1 MLRWAVLGW
10 VTSEMAMLGQSTGMA
25 QARVPYTKIADIRM
39 GHTMMVHSRVIH
51 SGMGHSCRVCIRR
64 LGLAGAKKIVY
75 IEHAVDACRVAVYK
89 RCSGLHN
96 TA

>member
-1 MLRWAVLGW
+1 M
-10 VTSEMAMLGQSTGMA
+10 
-25 QARVPYTKIADIRM
+25 M
-39 GHTMMVHSRVIH
+39 GHSRVNH
-51 SGMGHSCRVCIRR
+51 SGMGHSCRVCMKRV
-64 LGLAGAKKIVY
+64 GLAGAKKIVY